1 MRDIVNSYA
10 LRTIATILLYG
21 LYSLFVNKLLI
32 FPFPLYEIIF
42 LLLSVI
48 WYVQSYRRQE
58 DVAFFRVQLILSIL
72 WLFSSS
78 LWLEFIFSHEQ
89 IENVFYIFPMLEV
102 VFVVGFI
109 SLVVYYE
116 YFKKMRFK
124 YVRNYILF
132 SFMLF
137 SKFYNLYPWLS
148 ISIILYYISLIY

>member
-1 MRDIVNSYA
+1 MREIVNSYA

-48 WYVQSYRRQE
+48 WYVLSYRRQE
-58 DVAFFRVQLILSIL
+58 DVAFFRVQLFLSIL

-78 LWLEFIFSHEQ
+78 LWLEFIFSHEK
-89 IENVFYIFPMLEV
+89 IENVFYIFPILEV

-116 YFKKMRFK
+116 YFKKLVFK
-124 YVRNYILF
+124 YLKLYFLF
-132 SFMLF
+132 VFMIM
-137 SKFYNLYPWLS
+137 SKIYNVYL
-148 ISIILYYISLIY
+148 

>member
-1 MRDIVNSYA
+1 MREIVNSYA

-102 VFVVGFI
+102 VFVFGFI

-116 YFKKMRFK
+116 CFKKMRFK

-137 SKFYNLYPWLS
+137 SKFYNLYL
-148 ISIILYYISLIY
+148 

>member
-1 MRDIVNSYA
+1 MREIVNSYA

-48 WYVQSYRRQE
+48 WYVLSYRRQE
-58 DVAFFRVQLILSIL
+58 DVAFFRVQLFLSIL

-78 LWLEFIFSHEQ
+78 LWLEFIFSHEK
-89 IENVFYIFPMLEV
+89 IENVFYIFPILEV

-137 SKFYNLYPWLS
+137 SKFYNLYL
-148 ISIILYYISLIY
+148 

>member
-1 MRDIVNSYA
+1 MREIVNSYA

-48 WYVQSYRRQE
+48 WYVLSNRRQE
-58 DVAFFRVQLILSIL
+58 DVAFFKIQLILSIF
-72 WLFSSS
+72 WLFSST

-89 IENVFYIFPMLEV
+89 IENVFYIFPLFEV

-109 SLVVYYE
+109 SLVIYYE
-116 YFKKMRFK
+116 CFKKMGFK
-124 YVRNYILF
+124 YLKIYILLIIILF
-132 SFMLF
+132 SKL
-137 SKFYNLYPWLS
+137 YNLYL
-148 ISIILYYISLIY
+148 

>member
-1 MRDIVNSYA
+1 MREIVNSYA

-42 LLLSVI
+42 LLLSVM
-48 WYVQSYRRQE
+48 WYVLSYKRQE
-58 DVAFFRVQLILSIL
+58 DVAFFRIQLMLSIL

-89 IENVFYIFPMLEV
+89 IENVFYIFPLFEV

-109 SLVVYYE
+109 SLVIYYE
-116 YFKKMRFK
+116 CFKKMGFK
-124 YVRNYILF
+124 YLKIHILL
-132 SFMLF
+132 SIMIF
-137 SKFYNLYPWLS
+137 SKLYNLYL
-148 ISIILYYISLIY
+148 

>member
-1 MRDIVNSYA
+1 MREIVNSYA

-21 LYSLFVNKLLI
+21 LYSLLVNKLLI

-48 WYVQSYRRQE
+48 WYVLSYRRQE

-89 IENVFYIFPMLEV
+89 IENVFYISPILEV
-102 VFVVGFI
+102 VFIVGFI
-109 SLVVYYE
+109 SLVIYYE
-116 YFKKMRFK
+116 YFKNLVFK
-124 YVRNYILF
+124 YLKLYFLF
-132 SFMLF
+132 VFMIM
-137 SKFYNLYPWLS
+137 SKIYNVYL
-148 ISIILYYISLIY
+148 

>member
-1 MRDIVNSYA
+1 MREIVNSYA

-21 LYSLFVNKLLI
+21 LYSLFRDKLLI

-137 SKFYNLYPWLS
+137 SKFYNLYP
-148 ISIILYYISLIY
+148 

>member
-1 MRDIVNSYA
+1 MREIVNSYA

-48 WYVQSYRRQE
+48 WYVLSNRRQE

-116 YFKKMRFK
+116 YFKKMRKK

-137 SKFYNLYPWLS
+137 SKFYNLYP
-148 ISIILYYISLIY
+148 